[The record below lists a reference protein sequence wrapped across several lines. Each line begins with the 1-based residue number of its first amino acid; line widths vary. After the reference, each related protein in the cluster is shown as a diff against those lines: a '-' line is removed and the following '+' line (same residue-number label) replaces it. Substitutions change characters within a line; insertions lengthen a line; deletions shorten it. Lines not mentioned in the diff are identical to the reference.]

1 MTVLLAD
8 FRASLSDT
16 APAPGLEPPLVALWW
31 AANGQW
37 DQAHKIVQD
46 ESDANAAWVH
56 AYLHRVE
63 GDLGNAAYWYRRA
76 QKPVA
81 SDSLE
86 AEWERIASALL
97 GGERA

>member
-46 ESDANAAWVH
+46 ESDANAAD
-56 AYLHRVE
+56 
-63 GDLGNAAYWYRRA
+63 G
-76 QKPVA
+76 VA
-81 SDSLE
+81 GV
-86 AEWERIASALL
+86 RIALTPLA
-97 GGERA
+97 